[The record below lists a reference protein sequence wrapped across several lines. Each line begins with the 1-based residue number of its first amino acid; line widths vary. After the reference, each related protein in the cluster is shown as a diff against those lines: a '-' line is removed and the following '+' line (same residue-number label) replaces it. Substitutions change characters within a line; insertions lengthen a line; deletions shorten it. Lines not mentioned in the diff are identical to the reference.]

1 MSAGQAADSWGAE
14 AVRWLWT
21 VMPTRK
27 ADGQQHEGDVAI
39 PAQVAAHFVVIE
51 SEGEALLQVLFDV
64 PAGADGLH
72 HGGQGRV
79 GWGPDQVIG
88 QLVRVVQAA
97 AHDEPMAP
105 VGGAGL
111 HEGQASPVKEALAFG
126 ALAW

>member
-1 MSAGQAADSWGAE
+1 VTLDGDAE
-14 AVRWLWT
+14 QEGSGKQDESDMAV
-21 VMPTRK
+21 
-27 ADGQQHEGDVAI
+27 
-39 PAQVAAHFVVIE
+39 PAHITAHFIVVE
-51 SEGEALLQVLFDV
+51 SEGFASLQVLFDMKAC
-64 PAGADGLH
+64 PDGLH
-72 HGGQGRV
+72 HGGQGCV

-105 VGGAGL
+105 VHGAGL